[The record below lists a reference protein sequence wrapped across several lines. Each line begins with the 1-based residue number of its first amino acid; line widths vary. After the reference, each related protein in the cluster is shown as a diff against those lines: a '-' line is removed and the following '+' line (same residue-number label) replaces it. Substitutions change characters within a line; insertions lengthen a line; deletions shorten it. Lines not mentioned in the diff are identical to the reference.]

1 MKNIIKNLSRVYSL
15 SPPKPPSSQA
25 STGFSAWTSPSSKNL
40 NFSESKILISQNSLK
55 DSPYIRAN
63 RRSSSEVC
71 NNYKDIT
78 EDKES
83 YLSIKE
89 ARLKEKEEMIN
100 KKEEFFWN
108 NFKISEIED
117 LHFIKIEK
125 MNLNKAKKIYEAR
138 QRKLEEKL
146 KETEK
151 IVNEVKLKEVE
162 IDEKVS
168 ELEKQ
173 SLLLKEEKMT
183 ALERLENIKNFLQKN
198 ILELL

>member
-1 MKNIIKNLSRVYSL
+1 
-15 SPPKPPSSQA
+15 
-25 STGFSAWTSPSSKNL
+25 
-40 NFSESKILISQNSLK
+40 
-55 DSPYIRAN
+55 
-63 RRSSSEVC
+63 
-71 NNYKDIT
+71 
-78 EDKES
+78 
-83 YLSIKE
+83 
-89 ARLKEKEEMIN
+89 
-100 KKEEFFWN
+100 
-108 NFKISEIED
+108 
-117 LHFIKIEK
+117 

-168 ELEKQ
+168 ELEK
-173 SLLLKEEKMT
+173 LT

>member
-1 MKNIIKNLSRVYSL
+1 
-15 SPPKPPSSQA
+15 
-25 STGFSAWTSPSSKNL
+25 
-40 NFSESKILISQNSLK
+40 
-55 DSPYIRAN
+55 
-63 RRSSSEVC
+63 
-71 NNYKDIT
+71 
-78 EDKES
+78 
-83 YLSIKE
+83 
-89 ARLKEKEEMIN
+89 
-100 KKEEFFWN
+100 
-108 NFKISEIED
+108 
-117 LHFIKIEK
+117 